1 MVYKIMKKIPD
12 YIKLFGLEILVI
24 ILFTVNK
31 LMLFMIMIME
41 KTINFVIV
49 RVNDW
54 IADTGEKLDD
64 EIMRLKTRL

>member
-1 MVYKIMKKIPD
+1 MKKIPD